1 MSGGEMQAGAES
13 LWSISAEIDRALR
26 AFVDR
31 QPLGDFYEL
40 VRYHLGWMAEGAG
53 LLRPRAVLCVV
64 SCQACGGTFD
74 QALPAAV
81 AIALLQG
88 FELHQ
93 EDLERQRPSRHG
105 RQSVWTVWGRPQAMN
120 AGDGMHAL
128 AKMALLEDRERLSA
142 AAILHLQQELD
153 ESCLRCCEA
162 IHLDQAAAAAHAIS
176 AGTLERAANKTAIL
190 FGYAAYAGCYVACAG
205 QSSLVP
211 CLRHFGELL
220 GSAAGVK
227 PLSPSRAAA
236 FRADAI
242 AAFKSPGIAAEHQA
256 ALRDLTDYVLDSEI

>member
-1 MSGGEMQAGAES
+1 MSSRQREAGAET
-13 LWSISAEIDRALR
+13 LWSLSAGIDRALR

-31 QPLGDFYEL
+31 QPVSEFYDL
-40 VRYHLGWMAEGAG
+40 VRYHLGWSAQGQAP
-53 LLRPRAVLCVV
+53 LRPRAVLCAIA
-64 SCQACGGTFD
+64 CQACGGSFER
-74 QALPAAV
+74 ALPMAV
-81 AIALLQG
+81 AIALLHS
-88 FELHQ
+88 FELNQ
-93 EDLERQRPSRHG
+93 EDLERQRRSRHG
-105 RQSVWTVWGRPQAMN
+105 RQSVWSVWGTPQAMN